1 MLGIEIIN
9 KLFNNNPQITAMVEK
24 LTSLRRI
31 KNISAKELVSV
42 ARTDKKVK
50 NGVIGLVVVPEAGVT
65 KFVETPLD
73 KDLEKRLHEVLVS

>member
-1 MLGIEIIN
+1 
-9 KLFNNNPQITAMVEK
+9 MVEK

-31 KNISAKELVSV
+31 KNISAKDLVSV

-50 NGVIGLVVVPEAGVT
+50 NGVISLVVVPEAGVT

-73 KDLEKRLHEVLVS
+73 EDLEKRLHEVLVS